1 MKKLAM
7 KIANQYLKIGLD
19 RSQSC
24 KLAWG
29 KAKKSEFVIEFVKE
43 STGEIT
49 TRQAKDA
56 KVNAKGNLLFWSITD
71 GGFRSTKITNI
82 LNIL

>member
-1 MKKLAM
+1 MKKIAM
-7 KIANQYLKIGLD
+7 KIANQYLKLGLS
-19 RSQSC
+19 RVESC
-24 KLAWG
+24 KLAWS

-56 KVNAKGNLLFWSITD
+56 KVNAKGNLLFWSVGD
-71 GGFRSTKITNI
+71 NGFRSTKVANI